1 MTRHT
6 TAVPAGSAAGVTPRA
21 VAIVLATLLAL
32 VLAACGGT
40 GATTSPEPSA
50 GSRAEGLVVEVVSSG
65 PVAVSRFTVRTAD
78 GTVMEFDVGA
88 LDVSGGGFPA
98 EHLGE
103 HRLAAEP
110 VVVLYRDEGGRHVA
124 YKLEDVE
131 PAPS

>member
-1 MTRHT
+1 MTRPT
-6 TAVPAGSAAGVTPRA
+6 TALPAARAAGVPRRA
-21 VAIVLATLLAL
+21 VAIALATLLAL

-40 GATTSPEPSA
+40 GATTSPEPSTGA
-50 GSRAEGLVVEVVSSG
+50 RAEGLVVDVVSSG

-78 GTVMEFDVGA
+78 GTVMEFDVGT
-88 LDVSGGGFPA
+88 LDVSAGGFPA

-124 YKLEDVE
+124 FKLEDAE

>member
-6 TAVPAGSAAGVTPRA
+6 TAVPAGRAADAPRRA
-21 VAIVLATLLAL
+21 VAITLATLLAL
-32 VLAACGGT
+32 VLAACSGS
-40 GATTSPEPSA
+40 GATPSPASSA
-50 GSRAEGLVVEVVSSG
+50 GSRAEGLVVDVVSSG
-65 PVAVSRFTVRTAD
+65 PVAVSRFTVRTVD
-78 GTVMEFDVGA
+78 GTEMEFDVGT
-88 LDVSGGGFPA
+88 LDVSAGGFPA

-124 YKLEDVE
+124 FKLEDAE